1 MNNTG
6 AIMSLFFIYIF
17 CYLVVV
23 FLTQKRLYKGK
34 HEQNRIYQIFYQLRN
49 GYFEWGIWFDSIMAS
64 SGVFIIY
71 VFLQMTNA
79 KADPINTF
87 IAMFVGT
94 FYFGFILYAMHYTY
108 CNEEQ
113 LYCIQRD
120 EVIEDISLKEK
131 LQLNPTFKFRNIWHF
146 VNNVDKFPIRAYF
159 FFYFMLRKVYLAL
172 VLLFLDDKP
181 KVQLCLSSFSHL
193 VVMAALW
200 RSSIFKDKIE
210 TVRVFISELTV
221 FTALGFMYFLLDDKS
236 EDESFRL
243 YYSYIV
249 LSLFLLGL
257 FVHGIFFFYNEIMY
271 PVYYYCI
278 KKGKVKKIVDLR
290 EARRDGR
297 QSISSNPIQM

>member
-1 MNNTG
+1 
-6 AIMSLFFIYIF
+6 
-17 CYLVVV
+17 
-23 FLTQKRLYKGK
+23 
-34 HEQNRIYQIFYQLRN
+34 
-49 GYFEWGIWFDSIMAS
+49 
-64 SGVFIIY
+64 
-71 VFLQMTNA
+71 
-79 KADPINTF
+79 
-87 IAMFVGT
+87 
-94 FYFGFILYAMHYTY
+94 
-108 CNEEQ
+108 
-113 LYCIQRD
+113 
-120 EVIEDISLKEK
+120 
-131 LQLNPTFKFRNIWHF
+131 
-146 VNNVDKFPIRAYF
+146 
-159 FFYFMLRKVYLAL
+159 
-172 VLLFLDDKP
+172 
-181 KVQLCLSSFSHL
+181 
-193 VVMAALW
+193 MAALW

-297 QSISSNPIQM
+297 